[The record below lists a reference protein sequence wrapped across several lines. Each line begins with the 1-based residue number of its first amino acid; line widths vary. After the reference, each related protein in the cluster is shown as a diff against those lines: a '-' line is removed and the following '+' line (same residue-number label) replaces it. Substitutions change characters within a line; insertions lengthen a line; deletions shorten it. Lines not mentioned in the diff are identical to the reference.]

1 MNTKETVFRYFCNP
15 HQFSTYSDEAQTC
28 DLCGESRSGY
38 KGPFYGRTRVGFACE
53 QCLASGKLADIKA
66 TTNEGHFGAL
76 RAQLQELHPDLDKA
90 QIGALAQQRT
100 AELEHRTPHLVTWQ
114 SFLWPAHCGDYCC
127 FVKEVGKPDLNE
139 LAPDGDGQAFF
150 GSHLYGRL
158 ADSTDASAVWKGIR
172 PDSPND
178 NSVAYDI
185 GVYFFQCLHCGAH
198 VILWDCS

>member
-1 MNTKETVFRYFCNP
+1 
-15 HQFSTYSDEAQTC
+15 
-28 DLCGESRSGY
+28 
-38 KGPFYGRTRVGFACE
+38 
-53 QCLASGKLADIKA
+53 
-66 TTNEGHFGAL
+66 
-76 RAQLQELHPDLDKA
+76 
-90 QIGALAQQRT
+90 
-100 AELEHRTPHLVTWQ
+100 LEHRTPHLVTWQ

-158 ADSTDASAVWKGIR
+158 ADSTDASAVWEGIR

-185 GVYFFQCLHCGAH
+185 GVYLFQCLHCGAH